1 MRILVIG
8 ESCRDIFHYG
18 ECNRLCPEAPVPVFN
33 SARLVDNEGMAKNVQ
48 RNLISLGSSPELYTN
63 NNWREVTK
71 TRFVDVRVNHMFM
84 RLDVNDEIARANLD
98 SIDFKA
104 YDAIVVSDYD
114 KGFLTEEDIRLISLQ
129 NDFTFL
135 DTKKQLGEWCRDV
148 KFIKIN
154 NNELERSRKYI
165 TKEIYEKVVITS
177 GKDGAIHRDITYPVD
192 EVEIKD
198 TSGAGDTFLAAL
210 VYKYLESNSI
220 EQAIVFANE
229 CATKVVQKRGV
240 SIV

>member
-1 MRILVIG
+1 
-8 ESCRDIFHYG
+8 
-18 ECNRLCPEAPVPVFN
+18 
-33 SARLVDNEGMAKNVQ
+33 
-48 RNLISLGSSPELYTN
+48 
-63 NNWREVTK
+63 
-71 TRFVDVRVNHMFM
+71 MFM